1 MEPKPVKY
9 PLGSL
14 SRIEARSVGEP
25 GHRTFNLVLESAGAS
40 CSVWLEKEQLFQ
52 LGVYSQEVVQS
63 LSAEEKEHQGE
74 PVEPQWSGEGA
85 PIEFKA
91 GEVMISYD
99 PAAHAF
105 YLLAYERED
114 AEREDAEPEQA
125 ESDEASASVSFW
137 INVAQAEVLAQE
149 ALRICAAGRPRCFL
163 CGLPINPEG
172 HVCPRSNGHTFLE
185 TG

>member
-9 PLGSL
+9 PLGTL
-14 SRIEARSVGEP
+14 SNIEARSIGEP
-25 GHRTFNLVLESAGAS
+25 GHRTFHLVLESAGPS
-40 CSVWLEKEQLFQ
+40 CSIWLEKEQLFQ
-52 LGVYSQEVVQS
+52 LGVYLQEVVQS

-74 PVEPQWSGEGA
+74 TVEPQWPGEGA
-85 PIEFKA
+85 SIEFKA
-91 GEVMISYD
+91 GEVMMSHD
-99 PAAHAF
+99 PASHAF

-114 AEREDAEPEQA
+114 AESEEGPAE
-125 ESDEASASVSFW
+125 EALASVSFW
-137 INVAQAEVLAQE
+137 ISVAQAEVLAQE

-172 HVCPRSNGHTFLE
+172 HVCPRSNGHTVLE